1 MTRIR
6 VTPEALGALAG
17 ALSGVADELAWCS
30 GLAGTDAWALGPGD
44 TPRALRR
51 LLGDFEHQRLLL
63 GRSCEALSA
72 AVRTAGAAYAEVDD
86 GVAAGVAA
94 GLAAGG
100 AAPVGPPAAAA
111 GGAGSDS
118 AGEDSTGDDGA
129 GGGSGGAW

>member
-6 VTPEALGALAG
+6 VTPEALGALGG

-94 GLAAGG
+94 GG

-118 AGEDSTGDDGA
+118 AGDDGA